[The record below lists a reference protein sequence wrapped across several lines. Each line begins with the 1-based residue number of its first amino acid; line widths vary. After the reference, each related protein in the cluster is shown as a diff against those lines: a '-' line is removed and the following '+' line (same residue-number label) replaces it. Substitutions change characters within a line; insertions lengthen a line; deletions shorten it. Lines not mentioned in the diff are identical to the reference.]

1 MSTQLRGSI
10 LGLLAVVPFA
20 AQISAQW
27 NLARFDEAANRV
39 YTTVGLDPAFLPTV
53 GYARVLSV
61 FGHPVQLAG
70 DVGIAMAEF
79 DSRDF
84 RAQVQALTSL
94 VHWRSLYLTGSTTI
108 IGRGTENTIY
118 RGYNFGVD
126 LTGTLG
132 LYRPRWLVAGEF
144 GLDKALVTRVT
155 HSDWYRTY
163 FYADAKDG
171 WYRDTGGTVH
181 YGLIAGLSV
190 GRVELLARY
199 GMQRTEKLNEMT
211 PPMYASIG
219 LGLAF

>member
-1 MSTQLRGSI
+1 MRKQLQRFI
-10 LGLLAVVPFA
+10 LGLLVVALFA
-20 AQISAQW
+20 AEASAQW
-27 NLARFDEAANRV
+27 NVARFDEAPNRV

-61 FGHPVQLAG
+61 FGHHVQLAG
-70 DVGIAMAEF
+70 DVGIAIAEF
-79 DSRDF
+79 DTRDF
-84 RAQVQALTSL
+84 RARVQALTSI
-94 VHWRSLYLTGSTTI
+94 VQWRSLYLTGSTAV
-108 IGRGTENTIY
+108 IGRGTENSIY

-132 LYRPRWLVAGEF
+132 LYRPRWFVAAEF
-144 GLDKALVTRVT
+144 GLDKAVVTRVT
-155 HSDWYRTY
+155 HSEWYRTY

-171 WYRDTGGTVH
+171 WYRNTGGTVH
-181 YGLIAGLSV
+181 YGLTAGLTV

-199 GMQRTEKLNEMT
+199 GMQRTEKLNELT